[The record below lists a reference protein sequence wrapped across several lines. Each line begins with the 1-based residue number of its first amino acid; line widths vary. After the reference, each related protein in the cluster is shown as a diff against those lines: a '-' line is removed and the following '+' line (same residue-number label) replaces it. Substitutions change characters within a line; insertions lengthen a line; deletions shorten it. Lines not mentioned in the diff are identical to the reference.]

1 MTARRVIS
9 RIAFSLVFR
18 PLYSGDLRFAVYS
31 STGQFGR
38 NQARLTCVN
47 VGRYLAGGE
56 GMPRILLVEDDRDV
70 RLLVE
75 HVLMLER
82 YEVDQAATIEAGRA
96 LLGRNHFDLVLTDA
110 ALPDGTGLELAT
122 QAERR
127 GIPVIVMTAYA
138 FRFGDELLRF
148 EVLLKPVRPAE
159 LLKAVGRSVRLAP
172 SG

>member
-1 MTARRVIS
+1 
-9 RIAFSLVFR
+9 
-18 PLYSGDLRFAVYS
+18 
-31 STGQFGR
+31 
-38 NQARLTCVN
+38 
-47 VGRYLAGGE
+47 
-56 GMPRILLVEDDRDV
+56 MPRILLVEDDRDV

-75 HVLMLER
+75 HVLILER

-96 LLGRNHFDLVLTDA
+96 LLRRNHFDLVLTDA
-110 ALPDGTGLELAT
+110 ALPDGTGLELAA

-159 LLKAVGRSVRLAP
+159 LLKAVGRSVRLAS